1 MYLQSIHVCCR
12 GLILF
17 LIYLQFDFVAVFS
30 FLQSQQKQNTICLL
44 SIGVLFPPLNRMYAI
59 VIVSLVSEVLPTL
72 GSTS

>member
-30 FLQSQQKQNTICLL
+30 FLQSRQQKQFVCYLL
-44 SIGVLFPPLNRMYAI
+44 VLFPPLNRMYAI

>member
-17 LIYLQFDFVAVFS
+17 LIYLQLVFVAVFS
-30 FLQSQQKQNTICLL
+30 FLQSRKNKTICLL